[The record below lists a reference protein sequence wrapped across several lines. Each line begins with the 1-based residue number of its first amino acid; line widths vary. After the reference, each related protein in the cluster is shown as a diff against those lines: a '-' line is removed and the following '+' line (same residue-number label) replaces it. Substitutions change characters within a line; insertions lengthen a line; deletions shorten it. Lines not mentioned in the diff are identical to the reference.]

1 MSSDSFQKRLK
12 KIAKGNF
19 SRLGRLAGISQA
31 SVSRLKHGQLP
42 RLDALLSIARAAGV
56 SVHWLATGE
65 GKPRDYPISDTG
77 GIDEGCLKRCMESI
91 DQYQKTFELHL
102 ERGAYIK
109 AVCLIYRIVKSLHQS
124 SDTPSEE
131 ISKKIFSIL
140 QEKT

>member
-42 RLDALLSIARAAGV
+42 RLDTLLSIARAAGV

-65 GKPRDYPISDTG
+65 GEPRDYPISDTG

-102 ERGAYIK
+102 DRGAYIK

-124 SDTPSEE
+124 SDIPSEE